1 MSNAER
7 KRKERQRKLA
17 AMTDEERKE
26 FKSKENKRRS
36 EMRRKQLNSMS
47 KADLDAY
54 RRKDATRKKKTVNP
68 TAPDQSP
75 LKCSKI
81 LHLSVTTGVSSLME
95 QFEFLAKFS
104 TKEDIADSW
113 LS

>member
-1 MSNAER
+1 
-7 KRKERQRKLA
+7 
-17 AMTDEERKE
+17 MTDEERKE

-54 RRKDATRKKKTVNP
+54 RRKDATRKKKTVNA